1 MVRMFETDITSKA
14 FRYGWKGVCT
24 PCERIITKEGR
35 LNAKLKQ
42 GE

>member
-1 MVRMFETDITSKA
+1 MRKSTKLSHEE
-14 FRYGWKGVCT
+14 WL
-24 PCERIITKEGR
+24 ERIITKEGR